1 MVSLREEIGN
11 NYRRDL
17 EVREACCVA
26 VGNFEIV
33 VSLEERVVVASRYEV
48 VVHVDRDL
56 SAVALCV
63 GARGIFRRCSSER

>member
-1 MVSLREEIGN
+1 MVSLRGEIGN
-11 NYRRDL
+11 NYRPDL
-17 EVREACCVA
+17 EVRVACCVA
-26 VGNFEIV
+26 AENFEIV
-33 VSLEERVVVASRYEV
+33 VSLVVASRYEV